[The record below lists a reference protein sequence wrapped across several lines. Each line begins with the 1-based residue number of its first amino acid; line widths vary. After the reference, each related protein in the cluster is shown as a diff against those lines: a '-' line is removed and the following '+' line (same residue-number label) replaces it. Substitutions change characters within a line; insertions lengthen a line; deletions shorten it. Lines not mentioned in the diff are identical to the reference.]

1 MKASISRS
9 TGKKTPP
16 RGMSIAARHAKE
28 LDYHIGSTW
37 FLVIFRDIHQNV
49 IILRI
54 NVDNNRIIIS

>member
-16 RGMSIAARHAKE
+16 RGISIATRHAKE

-37 FLVIFRDIHQNV
+37 FLVLFRDIHQNV

-54 NVDNNRIIIS
+54 NVDNNRMNIS